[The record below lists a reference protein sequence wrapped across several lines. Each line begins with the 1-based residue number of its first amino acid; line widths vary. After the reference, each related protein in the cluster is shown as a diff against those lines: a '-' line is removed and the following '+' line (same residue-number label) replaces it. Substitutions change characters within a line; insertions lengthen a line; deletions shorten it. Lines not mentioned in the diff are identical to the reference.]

1 MARKSK
7 KSPAPSPS
15 VAPARKAPARPR
27 ARKAQARRASAKT
40 RKTSVLRSK
49 KNGASEP
56 AAAPPLFLVPENP
69 REIQSALL
77 ALSESD
83 RRALRERLGD
93 EAYQRLFRAA
103 RGSTSGPKLGRVVV
117 LHGIMGSNLDAR
129 DSGGSWDRV
138 WVHYWRIAKGRL
150 SDLALDANGKPTLGT
165 PEVRVDGLYEDYLPL
180 VAELSKQWDV
190 LPFAY
195 DWRMDVDESADKLA
209 QAIQGFAHGQ
219 PVHLVAHSMGGLV
232 ARRFAQRHRD
242 VWNAIDDPNGRRAGG
257 RLIQL
262 GTPNRGSFAISLFL
276 TGEEKIVKQLSLLD
290 FWHGKKKVVSLLRGF
305 AGSYQMLPPPDP
317 AKNDDRA
324 KLQDPKQ
331 WGEWAVYPRLVER
344 GLQFQ
349 REMEA
354 VQDPERLIYVAGYDQ
369 DTPYRIKVKKP
380 GVFEYQITRDGDGR
394 VPHDLGLLDDVRTY
408 YVRAEHGDLPKNGRV
423 LDTIDELLTQGRTER
438 LDTQIAARSAT
449 RRAPAGWQALPANQQ
464 VDARFE
470 ELARRGQARG
480 KRGEPQWTEEEANEI
495 QRSLARAALGSSDAG
510 TARVGQPE
518 TPKTPPPALSV
529 AVVNGDITR
538 FADAQLY
545 AVGHYLNVLPQ
556 FAEKALDGVVSRPGA
571 APGDM
576 VLRRESLRG
585 LLTGD
590 LGSVQLY
597 PWASDPKKLVAV
609 VGMGSPGTFGAS
621 ALRQLGRNLALRAI
635 HLPEVDTVASVVIG
649 SGAGNLTI
657 HDAVCGLL
665 AGVADAVNQ
674 ITDGGA
680 EDGATPARHGAK
692 SKPRAAERSSVRRVV
707 FVEMDE
713 RKAAEVLAALRSLAL
728 DPAFKQNLRLEVE
741 PRVLP
746 GKFAPKTK
754 KSAARGARAS
764 ASEALEPEP
773 TRVSWVRAGNE
784 LRSSALTESA
794 VIPERTTSID
804 LALVDELVER
814 MVDPE
819 PESAAHDGSLLGRL
833 IVPREFRPALA
844 GARSLALEVDRY
856 TAAVHWEM
864 LSLATQPGQHIDP
877 LSTQIPF
884 ARQMRTEYSP
894 APLFELTSD
903 RPLRFLVVGDPGDPK
918 EGWDLP
924 GARAEALAVVKLLE
938 KLRDEQG
945 LSLEIVSLIGAP
957 DIQRHGALAS
967 IAPASRLDVL
977 DRLTSERWDVLHYCG
992 HGDFDPKDPERVG
1005 WVFAS
1010 GLLTSR
1016 ELKQMDLAPRLVVAN
1031 ACLSA
1036 RTSARTSQVKR
1047 RSNEISDADLL
1058 PSLAD
1063 EFFHRGVR
1071 NYIGTA
1077 WEVDDEGAVL
1087 FAQTFYETL
1096 LGGGASVNEKRTP
1109 AETIGRSVLA
1119 ARRALYARQD
1129 DYGSL
1134 WAAYQHYG
1142 DLREQVRRSKG

>member
-1 MARKSK
+1 MARTSK

-15 VAPARKAPARPR
+15 RSR
-27 ARKAQARRASAKT
+27 ARKSKAHRSTAKPRRT
-40 RKTSVLRSK
+40 RKAR
-49 KNGASEP
+49 GAGEP
-56 AAAPPLFLVPENP
+56 TDAPPLFLVPEDP

-77 ALSESD
+77 ALSEND
-83 RRALRERLGD
+83 RRALRERLGE
-93 EAYQRLFRAA
+93 EAFQRLFRAA

-150 SDLALDANGKPTLGT
+150 SDLALDANGKATLGT

-209 QAIQGFAHGQ
+209 AAIQGFAHGQ

-242 VWNAIDDPNGRRAGG
+242 MWNAIDDPNGRRAGG

-324 KLQDPKQ
+324 KLQDPRQ

-349 REMEA
+349 REMED

-394 VPHDLGLLDDVRTY
+394 VPHDLGLLADVRTY

-449 RRAPAGWQALPANQQ
+449 RRAPPGWQALPANQE
-464 VDARFE
+464 VGARFE
-470 ELARRGQARG
+470 ELAKRGQSRG
-480 KRGEPQWTEEEANEI
+480 KRGEPKWTEEEANEI
-495 QRSLARAALGSSDAG
+495 QRALARAALGSSDESTSRTDKSKAPS
-510 TARVGQPE
+510 A
-518 TPKTPPPALSV
+518 PPPALSV
-529 AVVNGDITR
+529 AVVHGDITR

-556 FAEKALDGVVSRPGA
+556 FAEKALDSVVSRAGA
-571 APGDM
+571 KPHEM

-585 LLTGD
+585 LLTGE

-597 PWASDPKKLVAV
+597 PWAADPKKLVAV
-609 VGMGSPGTFGAS
+609 VGMGSPGTFGPS
-621 ALRQLGRNLALRAI
+621 SLRQLGRNLALRAI
-635 HLPEVDTVASVVIG
+635 HLPDVDTVASVVIG
-649 SGAGNLTI
+649 SGAGNLTT

-674 ITDGGA
+674 IGDGGA
-680 EDGATPARHGAK
+680 QDGAARARRGAK
-692 SKPRAAERSSVRRVV
+692 SKPRATERSSVRRVV
-707 FVEMDE
+707 FVEMDAA
-713 RKAAEVLAALRSLAL
+713 KAADVLAAAQSLAL

-741 PRVLP
+741 PKVLA
-746 GKFAPKTK
+746 GKFAPKK
-754 KSAARGARAS
+754 KKAAGGGAS
-764 ASEALEPEP
+764 AGEPLEPEP
-773 TRVSWVRAGNE
+773 TRMSWVRAGNE

-819 PESAAHDGSLLGRL
+819 TESAAHDGALLGRL
-833 IVPREFRPALA
+833 IVPREFRAVLA
-844 GARSLALEVDRY
+844 GARTLAVEVDRY

-877 LSTQIPF
+877 LSTLIPF

-894 APLFELTSD
+894 APLVELTSD
-903 RPLRFLVVGDPGDPK
+903 RPLRILVVGDPGDPK

-924 GARAEALAVVKLLE
+924 GARAEALAVLKLLE

-945 LSLEIVSLIGAP
+945 LALEIVPLIGAP

-1047 RSNEISDADLL
+1047 RNNEIGDADLL

-1071 NYIGTA
+1071 NYVGTA
-1077 WEVDDEGAVL
+1077 WEVDDDGAVL

-1096 LGGGASVNEKRTP
+1096 LGGGAAAAERRAP

-1119 ARRALYARQD
+1119 ARRVLYARQD

-1142 DLREQVRRSKG
+1142 DLREQVRRSKT